1 MSRAPAAALLCLLVP
16 LGALASPAPKKRK
29 PVAAPKGPSVDLVA
43 FDQTYEYVF
52 LQAGRSFLDGEPM
65 PDPTILDQ
73 FLGSLQEPEKAK
85 AQEKRSKIEGLI
97 SGAECVQDGPEA
109 IPPEVYKLM
118 VDEMAEKLR
127 VGEIVETDFMP
138 NGRAG
143 RSLDADEKKL
153 VATCQAEARN
163 QAADRRGFYQR
174 CLGRIVSEE
183 VYLADARMTPA
194 ATDKTGTQAC
204 VLVLGEVSAKR
215 ERLPVDIKDKI
226 GADLDVTRSALLEG
240 LKRPETLP
248 RSPFPPPIDSHM
260 PGSSPFLDS
269 RTFKRAPASNTTA
282 APVRK
287 TDLATMGPPL
297 ENADLTTGA
306 KLAAVVKRDEIGF
319 TGYCYSYVK
328 SALQKVG
335 IVDKQTIA
343 NAGASAHAKLFNDFV
358 EKNPGLMK
366 RKLKKIAPAWPLP
379 IGTVVVWSPSACNY
393 SDVSGHIEIVTRIK
407 PPQACSD
414 GCGTFQVACLDEL
427 GAAPANAEAAL
438 PAAREAL
445 AQAQAA
451 VDALKGSK
459 NAKAVAAARTTL
471 TQKKAAVAKLE
482 KALTPR
488 VNAYVVE
495 REPAPIVAAK

>member
-1 MSRAPAAALLCLLVP
+1 MSRAPAVALLCLLVP

-29 PVAAPKGPSVDLVA
+29 AVAPPKGPSADAVA

-52 LQAGRSFLDGEPM
+52 LQAGRSYLDGEAM

-73 FLGSLQEPEKAK
+73 FLASLKDPEKAK
-85 AQEKRSKIEGLI
+85 AQEKRAKLEDLI

-109 IPPEVYKLM
+109 IPPDVYKLM

-163 QAADRRGFYQR
+163 QAAGRRAFYQR
-174 CLGRIVSEE
+174 CLGRIISEE

-204 VLVLGEVSAKR
+204 VTVLGEVSAKR
-215 ERLPVDIKDKI
+215 ERLPVDITDKV
-226 GADLDVTRSALLEG
+226 GANLEVTRSALLEG
-240 LKRPETLP
+240 IKRPEALP
-248 RSPFPPPIDSHM
+248 QARMPPPFDSHL
-260 PGSSPFLDS
+260 PGSGA
-269 RTFKRAPASNTTA
+269 RAPSSVLTS
-282 APVRK
+282 PKGPPRK
-287 TDLATMGPPL
+287 TDLAIIGPPL
-297 ENADLTTGA
+297 ENADLATGA
-306 KLAAVVKRDEIGF
+306 KLAMTVKNAEIGF

-328 SALQKVG
+328 AALQKVG
-335 IVDKQTIA
+335 IVDKATIG
-343 NAGASAHAKLFNDFV
+343 NAGAGGHAKLFADFV
-358 EKNPGLMK
+358 EKNPALLK
-366 RKLKKIAPAWPLP
+366 RKLKPIPSPAWPLP
-379 IGTVVVWSPSACNY
+379 IGTVVVWSAGACNY

-414 GCGTFQVACLDEL
+414 GCGTFQTACLDEL
-427 GAAPANAEAAL
+427 GAAPSNAEAAL

-445 AQAQAA
+445 AQAQGA
-451 VDALKGSK
+451 VDELKGSK
-459 NAKAVAAARTTL
+459 NAKAVAAAKTTL
-471 TQKKAAVAKLE
+471 MQKKAAVAKLE
-482 KALTPR
+482 KALTPK
-488 VNAYVVE
+488 VHAYVVE
-495 REPAPIVAAK
+495 KETSPPAVAAK